1 MVRLVLRFGFTK
13 VRFFLRRK
21 LQKGVFSNV
30 NA

>member
-1 MVRLVLRFGFTK
+1 MKIKKGDK
-13 VRFFLRRK
+13 VQIIAGKDKGK